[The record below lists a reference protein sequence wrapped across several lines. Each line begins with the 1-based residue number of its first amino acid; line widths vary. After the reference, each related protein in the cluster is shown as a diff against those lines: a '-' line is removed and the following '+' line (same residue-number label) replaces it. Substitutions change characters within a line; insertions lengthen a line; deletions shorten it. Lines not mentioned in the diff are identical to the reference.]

1 MKINK
6 RIDALDY
13 LRGFALLGIILVNV
27 EGIRSLHISPPES
40 AVDAIY
46 VSFLSLFIEGKFFA
60 IFSTLFGI
68 GFYIFMDRAK
78 QKSQNE
84 YALFGRRLLI
94 LLIFGILHSLL
105 QPGEALKIYAITG
118 ISLFVFY
125 HFKKQLNLVIG
136 ALSLLITL
144 VLDAKVLTVL
154 PYFIL
159 GLSIGQYG
167 WIYKMSIKSKGWYIA
182 WTVSLVTAI
191 ISFIVLTVYYALP
204 NYIWAEKSG
213 IDVETYAQN
222 KTLFNHF
229 VLLTSPF
236 ISSFYVISLILLVQT
251 QFGQRLLS
259 PLKYYGRMALTN
271 YIGQTLLIFAYSSF
285 IIRTEISWI
294 HSLLMCL
301 VIYFLQII
309 FSVYWLKCFTN
320 GPLEY
325 VWRIGTYLKVL
336 KLKK

>member
-1 MKINK
+1 MDINK
-6 RIDALDY
+6 RIDVLDY

-27 EGIRSLHISPPES
+27 EGIRSLHILQPES
-40 AVDAIY
+40 NIDAVY

-125 HFKKQLNLVIG
+125 HLKKQLNLAIG
-136 ALSLLITL
+136 VLLLLTTL
-144 VLDAKVLTVL
+144 ILDAKVLTVL

-167 WIYKMSIKSKGWYIA
+167 WIYKMPIKSKGWYIA
-182 WTVSLVTAI
+182 WTISLITAI
-191 ISFIVLTVYYALP
+191 ISFILLTVYYALP

-222 KTLFNHF
+222 KTLFNHI

-236 ISSFYVISLILLVQT
+236 ISSFYILSLILFVQT

-271 YIGQTLLIFAYSSF
+271 YIGQTLLMFAYSSY
-285 IIRTEISWI
+285 IIRTEMSWT

-309 FSVYWLKCFTN
+309 FSVYWLKYFTN

-325 VWRIGTYLKVL
+325 VWRIGTYLKIL
-336 KLKK
+336 KLKR